1 VSESA
6 CGYDPQARQGRE
18 SKKQTTATSKPWER
32 RVPFDFTGC
41 TAHVEV
47 TERSS
52 DGEITRIIG
61 SFSHNSECRSAV
73 LTRLPAV
80 PLHEH
85 VYEIALE
92 QMEAGAR

>member
-1 VSESA
+1 ME
-6 CGYDPQARQGRE
+6 
-18 SKKQTTATSKPWER
+18 
-32 RVPFDFTGC
+32 C

-47 TERSS
+47 TEQSS
-52 DGEITRIIG
+52 NGEITQIIG
-61 SFSHNSECRSAV
+61 SFSHNSGCQSAV
-73 LTRLPAV
+73 LKCLPAV